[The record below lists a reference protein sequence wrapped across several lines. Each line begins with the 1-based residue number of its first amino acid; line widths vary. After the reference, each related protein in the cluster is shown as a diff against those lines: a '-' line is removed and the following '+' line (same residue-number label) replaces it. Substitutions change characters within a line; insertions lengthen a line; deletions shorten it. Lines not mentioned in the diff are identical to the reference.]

1 MLVDL
6 VLDVLLRCL
15 ESLERNASDSSD
27 QQETSAALKE
37 VKCLWNNT
45 EYNIHHTCLCVIKDL
60 ENTHTVK
67 LCLEVDRPDI
77 KILAEFRMCFI

>member
-1 MLVDL
+1 MDL

-37 VKCLWNNT
+37 VKCL
-45 EYNIHHTCLCVIKDL
+45 
-60 ENTHTVK
+60 
-67 LCLEVDRPDI
+67 
-77 KILAEFRMCFI
+77 